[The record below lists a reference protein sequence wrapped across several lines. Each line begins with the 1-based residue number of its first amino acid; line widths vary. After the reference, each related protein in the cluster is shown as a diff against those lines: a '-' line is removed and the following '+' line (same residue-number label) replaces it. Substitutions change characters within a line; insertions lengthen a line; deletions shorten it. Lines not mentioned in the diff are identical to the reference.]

1 VVDAKKEKI
10 GEKAALALVRTMQHL
25 VVARGKK
32 VVTFD
37 LRKDRPADADVA
49 AIIMGPSGNL
59 RAPTLKIGTTLV
71 VGFNDEAYDSLLG

>member
-10 GEKAALALVRTMQHL
+10 GERAALALVRTMQRL

-37 LRKDRPADADVA
+37 LRKDRPANADIA

-71 VGFNDEAYDSLLG
+71 VGFNDEAYGSLLG

>member
-1 VVDAKKEKI
+1 MVDAKKEKI

-37 LRKDRPADADVA
+37 LRKDRLADADVA

-59 RAPTLKIGTTLV
+59 RAPTLKVGTTLV
-71 VGFNDEAYDSLLG
+71 VGFNDEAYDNLLG

>member
-1 VVDAKKEKI
+1 MVDAKKEKI

-59 RAPTLKIGTTLV
+59 RAPTLKVGTTLV
-71 VGFNDEAYDSLLG
+71 VGFNDEAYDSLL